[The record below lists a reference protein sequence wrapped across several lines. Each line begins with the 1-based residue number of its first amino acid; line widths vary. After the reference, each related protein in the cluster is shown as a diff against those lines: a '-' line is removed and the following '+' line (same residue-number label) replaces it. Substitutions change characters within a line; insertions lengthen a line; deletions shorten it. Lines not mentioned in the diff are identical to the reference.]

1 MGAGGLAKDQTFTE
15 FFSCTLSLLAIKLKS
30 SESLI
35 VTQKSKICWQHIG
48 FMNHTIFQKSLVTS
62 LLHFDEHPSLL
73 KNISNTDTSKL
84 PHTHTL
90 VRTKYATTFMQYFCS
105 QNYYHG
111 AKCRKNTILHYAL
124 NMQK

>member
-15 FFSCTLSLLAIKLKS
+15 FFSRTVPLSAIKLKS

-35 VTQKSKICWQHIG
+35 VKSKICWHYIG

-84 PHTHTL
+84 SHKHTHCCRQNMRQTSCNIFA
-90 VRTKYATTFMQYFCS
+90 VRTIIPAQS
-105 QNYYHG
+105 AQ
-111 AKCRKNTILHYAL
+111 KNTILHYAL